1 MKETDKYVTLV
12 DNTFLISIGTFG
24 SRLLT
29 FFMMRFYTD
38 MLTPSDYGT
47 ADLVIQTANLLL
59 PLVSMGIT
67 DSVFRFA
74 LKDPMGRARV
84 FSVGFFTISAGALFL
99 MMASPTLS
107 AFSGFRGV
115 VWLIVVYT
123 IASCYHSLC
132 AQFVRAQGK
141 MALFAGQ
148 GIINT
153 AMVISFNILFLAVFR
168 WGTTGYVF
176 SIVAADILCSAF
188 LVVKEKLWR
197 QMMMKPGKPAFVH
210 MLRYSSPLIPT
221 TVFWWITSVS
231 DRYMIT
237 AFLGSDANGLY
248 AVACKIPTLLTLVA
262 GMFLEAWQF
271 SAISESG
278 GRRREQ
284 VRFFTRIW
292 GGFMAVMFLAGSV
305 VIAFSQWEIR
315 LLSAQGYHEAWRYVP
330 VLSAAMIFSSFVTF
344 MGSVYVVKK
353 KSLISFWTAMAGA
366 GINLMLNGL
375 LIPSGLG
382 IQGAAVAT
390 AASYTTVFLLRARS
404 ARRLMPFRLYKG
416 RLAVNSLI
424 LCCQVISAMYTPFL
438 WQVIQAICVAALLLI
453 NGRELLTAVKKV
465 GHLKLGKGRH
475 MK

>member
-1 MKETDKYVTLV
+1 
-12 DNTFLISIGTFG
+12 
-24 SRLLT
+24 
-29 FFMMRFYTD
+29 
-38 MLTPSDYGT
+38 
-47 ADLVIQTANLLL
+47 
-59 PLVSMGIT
+59 
-67 DSVFRFA
+67 
-74 LKDPMGRARV
+74 
-84 FSVGFFTISAGALFL
+84 
-99 MMASPTLS
+99 
-107 AFSGFRGV
+107 
-115 VWLIVVYT
+115 
-123 IASCYHSLC
+123 
-132 AQFVRAQGK
+132 
-141 MALFAGQ
+141 
-148 GIINT
+148 
-153 AMVISFNILFLAVFR
+153 
-168 WGTTGYVF
+168 
-176 SIVAADILCSAF
+176 
-188 LVVKEKLWR
+188 
-197 QMMMKPGKPAFVH
+197 
-210 MLRYSSPLIPT
+210 
-221 TVFWWITSVS
+221 
-231 DRYMIT
+231 
-237 AFLGSDANGLY
+237 
-248 AVACKIPTLLTLVA
+248 
-262 GMFLEAWQF
+262 
-271 SAISESG
+271 
-278 GRRREQ
+278 
-284 VRFFTRIW
+284 
-292 GGFMAVMFLAGSV
+292 MFLAGSV

-424 LCCQVISAMYTPFL
+424 LCCQVISAVYTPFL